1 MNTGNEDY
9 GRLSPDVLLQ
19 GFLRKKLVLWIL
31 VAAGIHLV
39 VILLT
44 SAGYIRD
51 RIDPDGAAARVAA
64 AEAAKKGASAEA
76 AKKGASAGAGTN
88 EAATAT
94 GVVATGEVAVA
105 TGAAKAIEIDGE
117 VVPDSAT
124 DSAIVKKITEVAKPE
139 ELPDASDLGIDLEDT
154 RTR

>member
-19 GFLRKKLVLWIL
+19 GFLRKKLVVWIL

-39 VILLT
+39 VIVLT

-51 RIDPDGAAARVAA
+51 KIDPDGAAARVAA
-64 AEAAKKGASAEA
+64 ADAAKKGASAD
-76 AKKGASAGAGTN
+76 KGTN

-105 TGAAKAIEIDGE
+105 TGAAKPIEIDGE

-124 DSAIVKKITEVAKPE
+124 NSAIVKKITEVAKPE

>member
-19 GFLRKKLVLWIL
+19 GFLRKKLVLWLL

-39 VILLT
+39 VIVLT
-44 SAGYIRD
+44 SAGFIRD
-51 RIDPDGAAARVAA
+51 KWIDPDGAAARVAA
-64 AEAAKKGASAEA
+64 AEAAAKAAEN
-76 AKKGASAGAGTN
+76 GVSPDVGTN

-105 TGAAKAIEIDGE
+105 TTPAKTVEIDGE
-117 VVPDSAT
+117 AVPETAT
-124 DSAIVKKITEVAKPE
+124 NSAIVQKITEVAKPE
-139 ELPDASDLGIDLEDT
+139 ELPDESDLGLDLEDT